1 MPNILDSDSFGEKIY
16 NRFPI
21 KYREDDVE
29 HNYALKRFIF
39 VASEGGFK
47 HVIDDANG
55 ILNLI
60 DPATAPLEVVKL
72 LYEQFGVPMFNGI
85 PEEFLRSFLPN
96 LGRALD
102 YRGTLSVIDYVA
114 TSISGVK
121 INTEAEIDDTDN
133 SVDLTITLDI
143 GGSKLKYFPDYTQ
156 FIEIMENFIPF
167 YCLLYVVY
175 NYDYSNDENRFHIY
189 VGHAIKYIEEMTPN
203 GPFIFEDPLKY
214 LNYYVY
220 GDHVLVDEKGN
231 LITSGFVNIWDNFS
245 NRTWGDLVNSTW
257 DSVLHDRSWRENE

>member
-1 MPNILDSDSFGEKIY
+1 MPNILDSNTFGEKIY

-39 VASEGGFK
+39 TAAEGGFK
-47 HVIDDANG
+47 YIIDDANG

-60 DPATAPLEVVKL
+60 DPSTAPLEVINL

-85 PEEFLRSFLPN
+85 PEEFLRNFLPN

-121 INTEAEIDDTDN
+121 TTTEVEVNEEDN
-133 SVDLTITLDI
+133 SVDLNVTLDM
-143 GGSKLKYFPDYTQ
+143 GKLGIKYFPDYAQ
-156 FIEIMENFIPF
+156 FIDIMENFIPF
-167 YCLLYVVY
+167 YCYLHVVSNY
-175 NYDYSNDENRFHIY
+175 NYSEDTFNIY
-189 VGHAIKYIEEMTPN
+189 VAHCIKVVKKLFPEP
-203 GPFIFEDPLKY
+203 PLVFDNPENDF
-214 LNYYVY
+214 LYYVDE
-220 GDHVLVDEKGN
+220 GSNLLVDINGDVFISDFDS
-231 LITSGFVNIWDNFS
+231 L
-245 NRTWGDLVNSTW
+245 WGDIENQTW
-257 DSVLHDRSWRENE
+257 RDMLNATWLQPTIRNLED